1 MNFREKNA
9 VQLLENSSV
18 ILEPDPRLLDVGA
31 EKKRSQR
38 VEMRRV
44 GIF

>member
-1 MNFREKNA
+1 MNFREKNG
-9 VQLLENSSV
+9 VQL
-18 ILEPDPRLLDVGA
+18 LEPDPRLLDVGG

-38 VEMRRV
+38 V